1 MCCYSYLLS
10 SFRKICSVFPVGN
23 VYNCKISSNDA
34 VVRFWLQNYITNSN
48 FAN

>member
-1 MCCYSYLLS
+1 MCCYVICYRL
-10 SFRKICSVFPVGN
+10 FRKICSIFPVGN

-34 VVRFWLQNYITNSN
+34 VVRFWVQNYITKSK